1 MKVAVIGLG
10 TMGPGMAATLAR
22 GGCDVACFDVDAEK
36 LRRAAAD
43 VDVAHGVLERI
54 GGRAAAS
61 RGVIRYDGTLAA
73 AVRDADFV
81 IENVPE
87 RLELKQQVFRELEA
101 AAPAHAIL
109 ASDTSGI
116 PIGKLQEAVADKARV
131 VGMHWS
137 NPPHI
142 IPMIEVIAGPH
153 TAPAA
158 VDATRQLVLDLGL
171 LPVLV
176 KKDVP
181 GFVENRV
188 LYAIMRECLALVE
201 QGVIEPEALDTCVQW
216 GIGFKLSVIGP
227 MALLD
232 VAGLDIYQSVASYL
246 NAELDTRKD
255 VPEYVTTRT
264 GAGSLGMKTGSGIYA
279 YTPERIAALRAAR
292 AALLVGVRRTLE
304 GR

>member
-1 MKVAVIGLG
+1 MRVAVVGLG

-22 GGCDVACFDVDAEK
+22 GGCEVACFDVDQAKLARVPAEVE
-36 LRRAAAD
+36 AAHA
-43 VDVAHGVLERI
+43 VLDRI
-54 GGRAAAS
+54 GGKAAPA
-61 RGVIRYDGTLAA
+61 RGALRTAATLGD

-87 RLELKQQVFRELEA
+87 QLALKQRVFAELERL
-101 AAPAHAIL
+101 APAHAVL

-116 PIGKLQEAVADKARV
+116 PIGRLQEAVQDKTRV

-153 TAPAA
+153 TSE
-158 VDATRQLVLDLGL
+158 ATVTRTRELVRHLGL

-176 KKDVP
+176 RKDVP

-188 LYAIMRECLALVE
+188 LYAIMRECLSLVE

-216 GIGFKLSVIGP
+216 GIGFKLAVIGP

-246 NAELDTRKD
+246 NADLDTRAD
-255 VPEYVTTRT
+255 VPSYVTDRT
-264 GAGSLGMKTGSGIYA
+264 AAGHLGMKSGRGIYD
-279 YTPERIAALRAAR
+279 YTPERIAALRGAR
-292 AALLVGVRRTLE
+292 AAALVAVRRTLE